1 MEEWLTILLSSI
13 GGGGVGWLIS
23 GLTLNFNYKR
33 LFAETVSQNRMD
45 WMNIWRENLSILI
58 GSAESIHNAPY
69 YKDDKNFERPDGDM
83 TEQELQDIYLY
94 GDKNSPYVKYR
105 NEFYKARN
113 AIISRINMTEEKH
126 VLMFGALN
134 KFDFARDNENFETE
148 KAYIIELARAILK
161 PEWERLKREAKG
173 QEK

>member
-1 MEEWLTILLSSI
+1 MIEWVNLLSGVTLGSI
-13 GGGGVGWLIS
+13 ITWIIS
-23 GLTLNFNYKR
+23 LLTLRYNYNR

-58 GSAESIHNAPY
+58 SSAESIHNAPH

-113 AIISRINMTEEKH
+113 AIVSRINMTEEKH

>member
-45 WMNIWRENLSILI
+45 WMNVWRENLSTLI
-58 GSAESIHNAPY
+58 GAAESLHNAP
-69 YKDDKNFERPDGDM
+69 D
-83 TEQELQDIYLY
+83 
-94 GDKNSPYVKYR
+94 YVKIVQYKRGRKVIATPQQKVLFENCINQYEQYR

-113 AIISRINMTEEKH
+113 TIISRLNLTEENHRK
-126 VLMFGALN
+126 MFDALN
-134 KFDFARDNENFETE
+134 NFS
-148 KAYIIELARAILK
+148 YLK
-161 PEWERLKREAKG
+161 SNK
-173 QEK
+173 